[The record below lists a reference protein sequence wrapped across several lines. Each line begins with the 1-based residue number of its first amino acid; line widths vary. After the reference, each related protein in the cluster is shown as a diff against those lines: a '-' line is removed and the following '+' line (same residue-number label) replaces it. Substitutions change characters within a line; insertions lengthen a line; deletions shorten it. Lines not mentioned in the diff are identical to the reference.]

1 MNILLNNIE
10 ARVLGSLIEKEIT
23 TPDYYPLSLN
33 ALVNACNQKSN
44 REPVMSLDETAVS
57 AALANLT
64 DQNLAAGTSGRDS
77 RVLKYEHRLQEA
89 FNCDRLETAILCVLL
104 LRGPQTPGELRS
116 RTERMHRFD
125 DLEQVQSTLQ
135 RLMKREPP
143 IVAVLPRQPGTKEVR
158 YAHLLSGEL
167 QIAVSAPEHGA
178 VTSLRSSNDTE
189 RIARLEDAVARL
201 EKELAETRE
210 HLAALQKQFE

>member
-1 MNILLNNIE
+1 MNLLLSNIE

-33 ALVNACNQKSN
+33 ALVNACNQKLN
-44 REPVMSLDETAVS
+44 REPVMNLDDDAVG
-57 AALANLT
+57 AALGELT
-64 DQNLAAGTSGRDS
+64 EKNLAAGTSGRDS

-89 FNCDRLETAILCVLL
+89 FNFDRLETAVLCVLL

-116 RTERMHRFD
+116 RTERMHKFD

-143 IVAVLPRQPGTKEVR
+143 VVAMLPRQPGTKEVR

-167 QIAVSAPEHGA
+167 QIPVSAPEHGA
-178 VTSLRSSNDTE
+178 VTSLRNSNDTE

-201 EKELAETRE
+201 ERELAETKE